1 MRLMSIR
8 DGLEDYELLYALK
21 AKYAELKE
29 SAYADLDV
37 EDMMERFYN
46 PLSYRGTN
54 MNQDGQNGLDFSSL
68 RRELVNSII
77 ELNNDCEFVI
87 GSTSIEENQ
96 ATVVYYAKEGY
107 TVTIDDEKQTPVS
120 GNKYEYVLD
129 LSVNENITIKLE
141 NGTNVYEY
149 TKHIG
154 TPLISLMT
162 FDGWTNENVTAYTVV
177 NGGDGSAV
185 TLTENSIF
193 GVKGKG
199 LQAKVFSKFVGDAYK
214 DATFKPY
221 VRLSTKAI
229 LGEHNIA
236 DLSYVGFNVFNTSS
250 SDISIEIK
258 FEKGNKKYSLGT
270 YNLKAGANEVIL
282 TIDRI
287 EWAELA
293 NTEYISI
300 IFENAGTMDAPVDY
314 EIIIDNV
321 HGSK

>member
-1 MRLMSIR
+1 
-8 DGLEDYELLYALK
+8 
-21 AKYAELKE
+21 
-29 SAYADLDV
+29 
-37 EDMMERFYN
+37 MERLYN

-54 MNQDGQNGLDFSSL
+54 MNQDGQNGLDFTSL

-107 TVTIDDEKQTPVS
+107 TVTIDDERQTPVS

-129 LSVNENITIKLE
+129 LSVSENLVVKLE
-141 NGTNVYEY
+141 NGTNAYEY

-154 TPLISLMT
+154 TPLLSLVT
-162 FDGWTNENVTAYTVV
+162 FDAWAEQNLADYTVIK
-177 NGGDGSAV
+177 GGEGSQV
-185 TLTENSIF
+185 TLTEDVAF
-193 GVKGKG
+193 GIKGKG
-199 LQAKVFSKFVGDAYK
+199 LQANVYSKFVGDEYK

-221 VRLSTKAI
+221 VKLSTKAI
-229 LGEHNIA
+229 LGNHNIA
-236 DLSYVGFNVFNTSS
+236 DLSYVGFNVFNASG

-258 FEKGNKKYSLGT
+258 FEKGNKNYSLGT
-270 YNLKAGANEVIL
+270 YNLKTGANEVIL